1 MTPHQFIVLVLMQ
14 REHLRLEEH
23 AKQLRSHTLNLN
35 DLYTLRQHWQECLG
49 FPQAR
54 PLRASLTYLIQQQEN
69 GNCLEVAYTDTLK
82 QITLYRYRTR
92 RWVIHQFGCMMP
104 YLVPGG
110 RLKPAYEQTFQ
121 RIIES
126 RKPLSTL
133 EQGTLLR
140 RLYLYRLKT
149 PPHEFDP
156 LAGTHLPYDDTTQV
170 H

>member
-35 DLYTLRQHWQECLG
+35 DLYVLQQHWKESLG
-49 FPQAR
+49 FPQAK
-54 PLRASLTYLIQQQEN
+54 PLIVSLAHLIQQQEN
-69 GNCLEVAYTDTLK
+69 GNCPESAYTDTLQ

-92 RWVIHQFGCMMP
+92 RWVIHQFGCMML

-110 RLKPAYEQTFQ
+110 RLKPAYEQAFQ
-121 RIIES
+121 RLFEA
-126 RKPLSTL
+126 RQPLNTL
-133 EQGTLLR
+133 EQGALLR
-140 RLYLYRLKT
+140 RLYLYRLHT
-149 PPHEFDP
+149 PPHE
-156 LAGTHLPYDDTTQV
+156 LAPSADTHLPHDDSPQV